1 MTMSLPLRPD
11 VLAAWCVALGVG
23 MAVSGAFGQ
32 PVDLPA
38 APACTAPAKP
48 TPSLTEGPFYKPNS
62 PRRHSLVTDR
72 RPGKRIVLTGY
83 VLTRSCRP
91 VAGAWLDLWHADAQ
105 GAYDNAGFDLRGHEF
120 TDEQGRYWFE
130 TIVPGEY
137 PGRTPHFHLKIR
149 APGQRI
155 LTTQLYFPGE
165 KGNARDELFN
175 SAVLLKIERA
185 AGRDE
190 EPLLV
195 GRYDFVL
202 AMP

>member
-1 MTMSLPLRPD
+1 MTTSLSSHPGILALFIAAGLG
-11 VLAAWCVALGVG
+11 LAAP
-23 MAVSGAFGQ
+23 GASAQ
-32 PVDLPA
+32 PVDLPS
-38 APACTAPAKP
+38 APACTAPARP
-48 TPSLTEGPFYKPNS
+48 TPSLTEGPFYKAHA
-62 PRRHSLVTDR
+62 PRRHSLVTER
-72 RPGKRIVLTGY
+72 RPGRRIVLTGY

-91 VAGAWLDLWHADAQ
+91 VPGAWLDLWHADSR

-137 PGRTPHFHLKIR
+137 PGRTPHFHLKVH

>member
-1 MTMSLPLRPD
+1 MTSLSSHAEVL
-11 VLAAWCVALGVG
+11 VLFVAAGIGLAAP
-23 MAVSGAFGQ
+23 GASAQ
-32 PVDLPA
+32 PVDLPSAPACA
-38 APACTAPAKP
+38 APARP
-48 TPSLTEGPFYKPNS
+48 TPSLTEGPFYKANA
-62 PRRHSLVTDR
+62 PRRHSLVTER
-72 RPGKRIVLTGY
+72 RPGRRIVLTGY

-91 VAGAWLDLWHADAQ
+91 VPGAWLDLWHADSR

-120 TDEQGRYWFE
+120 TDERGRYWFE

-137 PGRTPHFHLKIR
+137 PGRTPHFHLKLR

-165 KGNARDELFN
+165 RRNAADGLFDA
-175 SAVLLKIERA
+175 AVLLKVERA

-190 EPLLV
+190 EPVLV

-202 AMP
+202 PMP